1 MSNSSSREQIKVM
14 PSIHKLAFHWASK
27 GIIGSEKLWR
37 LASSLKAFEDG
48 TYELPNGFI
57 FTLESLDWTAISIY
71 KGQYEVHICQTLTK
85 LPTVDVFMDIG
96 ANLGVMTFAFA
107 KKKSI
112 RQMFAFEPVPDNVE
126 KLSRNYCLMNL
137 KVETINVAISNKE
150 GVSTLYGARNP
161 RHSGQ
166 ASLSIRELKE
176 FGFVNVETIRLD
188 RFILENVPNEG
199 KLFLKIDTE
208 GHEKEVIEG
217 LGFFAQS
224 KRISGILMEV
234 TPQIGPLS
242 YLCALMIDTDD
253 PFEVFKIEKFGKI
266 VKRTRLKMQNFS
278 DLVSLNKQEN
288 ILIIRRSIRK
298 DLLRKKLLRT
308 GVFVFNG

>member
-1 MSNSSSREQIKVM
+1 
-14 PSIHKLAFHWASK
+14 
-27 GIIGSEKLWR
+27 
-37 LASSLKAFEDG
+37 
-48 TYELPNGFI
+48 
-57 FTLESLDWTAISIY
+57 
-71 KGQYEVHICQTLTK
+71 
-85 LPTVDVFMDIG
+85 
-96 ANLGVMTFAFA
+96 
-107 KKKSI
+107 
-112 RQMFAFEPVPDNVE
+112 
-126 KLSRNYCLMNL
+126 
-137 KVETINVAISNKE
+137 
-150 GVSTLYGARNP
+150 
-161 RHSGQ
+161 
-166 ASLSIRELKE
+166 
-176 FGFVNVETIRLD
+176 
-188 RFILENVPNEG
+188 LENVPNEE